1 MSLNP
6 NQNQPN
12 EWSQDLQAV
21 SQKKV
26 PCPRPGLEKK
36 NIAGT
41 FICWCLLVLN
51 LYFVVILDL
60 QKSCKDNRESPHALI
75 QISPMLKFYIIMVY
89 LSKQRTTYVYYYQL
103 NSRLD
108 SDFLRFFLVVLFV
121 CYMLDSTLRLIIM
134 SPLSLPICDCV

>member
-1 MSLNP
+1 MASLNP
-6 NQNQPN
+6 NQNQLN
-12 EWSQDLQAV
+12 EWTQDLQAV

-26 PCPRPGLEKK
+26 PCSKPGLEKK
-36 NIAGT
+36 NTAGT

-60 QKSCKDNRESPHALI
+60 QKSCKDNRESPYTLI
-75 QISPMLKFYIIMVY
+75 QISPMLKFYIMMVY
-89 LSKQRTTYVYYYQL
+89 LSKQRTTFVYYYQL

-108 SDFLRFFLVVLFV
+108 SDFLRFFPVVLFV
-121 CYMLDSTLRLIIM
+121 CYMLDSTLCLIM